1 MLQIVYIILCVISII
16 KCINRKFDLY
26 TIAVLSYIFY
36 TLVCVIG
43 ETWITR
49 SSGLKPAKKGQ
60 VYFWQVLSGQTSF
73 PPQRGQAPLWWFLLW

>member
-36 TLVCVIG
+36 TLACVIG

-49 SSGLKPAKKGQ
+49 SSGYYYYAKIDK
-60 VYFWQVLSGQTSF
+60 VTYLETVSSF
-73 PPQRGQAPLWWFLLW
+73 V